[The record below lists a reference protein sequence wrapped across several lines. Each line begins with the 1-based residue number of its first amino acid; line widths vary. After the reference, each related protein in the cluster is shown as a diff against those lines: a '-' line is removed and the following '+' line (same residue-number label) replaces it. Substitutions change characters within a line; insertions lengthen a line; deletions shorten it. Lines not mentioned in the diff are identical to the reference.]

1 VTAPTRQPVAAK
13 VAEDMKIHRGP
24 LNLNAVTLRD
34 PKTIYEELYVILEGL
49 GIAVKRSASF
59 TLKCEVK
66 DLKFAIEINCVEKFS
81 NIYVIKFYKS
91 SQAQENYAEICGRVF
106 AKLNL

>member
-1 VTAPTRQPVAAK
+1 
-13 VAEDMKIHRGP
+13 MKIHRGP